1 MQTQPQIDEPDQL
14 VHGAEEIAKV
24 LNLVDGDGHPDT
36 RRAFYLLEKNYID
49 ATKLG
54 RQWCSTRRR
63 LLAGLVAPRET
74 AA

>member
-1 MQTQPQIDEPDQL
+1 MEMQPQIDDPDQL

-24 LNLVDGDGHPDT
+24 LNLIDEDGQPDT
-36 RRAFYLLEKNYID
+36 RRAFYMLERGYVD

-63 LLAGLVAPRET
+63 LLAGLVALRET